1 MTPQKQALTIEF
13 AAQILQKKGLISK
26 GQYKDVVVKGDA
38 QRARLQKRQDGPP
51 LARGPH
57 HPEMISPAEVISS
70 FNLEIPTGSGRIL
83 TEDAITQSIA
93 EEIGIPYKRLDP
105 LKLNMD
111 IVTSL
116 IPRPFAQKYTIVAI
130 EQEGDAMTLAVADP
144 YNIDEA
150 IENLS
155 RTKRLKIKLV
165 LSSKSDIQKIVR
177 EFYGFRT
184 AVLAAQKDMAQSV
197 DISNLEQYVRLK
209 GHAEIDAGDQHVV
222 NAVEYLLRYAFDQR
236 ASDIHIEPKRDKSF
250 VRLRIDGVLHYIHTI
265 PKAVHP
271 PIISRIKMMS
281 RMDIAEKRKPQ
292 DGRIKT
298 DYKGKEIELRI
309 STMPVAFGEKV
320 VVRIFDP
327 EILLQDIDQLGFY
340 PREYQLFSSFIKRPN
355 GVILVTGPTGSG
367 KTTTLYSSL
376 KVLSSPEVNIVT
388 IEDPIEMV
396 MEDFNQ
402 VGIQPAVGV
411 TFATTLRTFLRQD
424 PDIIMVGEI
433 RDKETAE
440 AAIQAALTGHLV
452 LSTLHTND
460 APSSII
466 RLMDLGTPAF
476 LISSTII
483 GIMAQR
489 LVRKICLSCKTGRN
503 LTDGEIEYLQL
514 PPKPKGYAVHYGE
527 GCLECRGTGYKGRTG
542 IFEVLD
548 FTDRMRIVLSASK
561 IELTDIQEAAK
572 ADGMLTLR
580 QCAIKKMLEGITTYE
595 EVVSVT

>member
-1 MTPQKQALTIEF
+1 MTSVKRAMTIEF
-13 AAQILQKKGLISK
+13 VAQILLKKSIISQE
-26 GQYKDVVVKGDA
+26 QYKDIIVKGDV
-38 QRARLQKRQDGPP
+38 QRARLQKHHDI
-51 LARGPH
+51 PH
-57 HPEMISPAEVISS
+57 FSKIPYHPDAVFPAEVISS
-70 FNLEIPTGSGRIL
+70 FNLEIPGINGKIL
-83 TEDAITQSIA
+83 TEDAITTAIA
-93 EEIGIPYKRLDP
+93 EEIAIPYKRLDP

-111 IVTSL
+111 LVTSL
-116 IPRPFAQKYTIVAI
+116 IPRPFAQKYNMVAI
-130 EQEGDAMTLAVADP
+130 ERDGDIWTLAVADP
-144 YNIDEA
+144 FNEEA

-155 RTKRLKIKLV
+155 RTKRIKIKLV

-177 EFYGFRT
+177 EFYGFR
-184 AVLAAQKDMAQSV
+184 ASVLAAQKDMGQSV

-209 GHAEIDAGDQHVV
+209 GHTEIDASDQHVI

-236 ASDIHIEPKRDKSF
+236 ASDIHIEPKRDRSL

-265 PKAVHP
+265 PKIVHP

-298 DYKGKEIELRI
+298 DYKNKEVELRV

-320 VVRIFDP
+320 VIRIFDP
-327 EILLQDIDQLGFY
+327 ELLFQDLDQLGFY
-340 PREYQLFSSFIKRPN
+340 PREYQLFNAFIRRQN
-355 GVILVTGPTGSG
+355 GIILVTGPTGSG
-367 KTTTLYSSL
+367 KTTTLYSAL

-396 MEDFNQ
+396 VEEFNQ
-402 VGIQPAVGV
+402 VGIQPATGV

-433 RDKETAE
+433 RDRETAE

-460 APSSII
+460 ATSSII
-466 RLMDLGTPAF
+466 RLMDLGIPTF

-483 GIMAQR
+483 GIVAQR
-489 LVRKICLSCKTGRN
+489 LVRKICQHCKTSKKM
-503 LTDGEIEYLQL
+503 TQDEIACLQL
-514 PPKPKGYAVHYGE
+514 PSRQQGYVVNYGE
-527 GCLECRGTGYKGRTG
+527 GCLECRGTGYRGRTG

-548 FTDRMRIVLSASK
+548 FTDRIRTVLSSPSV
-561 IELTDIQEAAK
+561 ELSNLQEAAR

-580 QCAIKKMLEGITTYE
+580 LCAVKKMVEGITTYE
-595 EVVSVT
+595 EMVSVT

>member
-1 MTPQKQALTIEF
+1 MTPPKQSLTIEF
-13 AAQILQKKGLISK
+13 VAQTLLKTGVISK
-26 GQYKDVVVKGDA
+26 DQYKDILVKSDA
-38 QRARLQKRQDGPP
+38 QRARLQKRQDVPP
-51 LARGPH
+51 LSRSFY
-57 HPEMISPAEVISS
+57 HPEMISSAEVISS
-70 FNLEIPTGSGRIL
+70 FNLENASGKIL
-83 TEDAITQSIA
+83 TEDAITQTIA
-93 EEIGIPYKRLDP
+93 EAIGIPYKRLDP

-116 IPRPFAQKYTIVAI
+116 LPRPFAQKYTIIAI
-130 EQEGDAMTLAVADP
+130 EQEGDTITLAVADP
-144 YNIDEA
+144 FNVEEA

-177 EFYGFRT
+177 EFYGFRIS
-184 AVLAAQKDMAQSV
+184 VMAAQKDLAQSV
-197 DISNLEQYVRLK
+197 DISNLEQYVKMK
-209 GHAEIDAGDQHVV
+209 GHAEIDAGDQHVI

-250 VRLRIDGVLHYIHTI
+250 VRLRIDGTLHYIHTI
-265 PKAVHP
+265 PKPVHP
-271 PIISRIKMMS
+271 PIISRIKTLS

-298 DYKGKEIELRI
+298 DYKGKEIELRV

-320 VVRIFDP
+320 VIRIFDP
-327 EILLQDIDQLGFY
+327 EILFQDIGQLGFY
-340 PREYQLFSSFIKRPN
+340 PREYQLFNSFIKRPN
-355 GVILVTGPTGSG
+355 GIILVTGPTGSG
-367 KTTTLYSSL
+367 KTTTLYSAL

-396 MEDFNQ
+396 MEEFNQ
-402 VGIQPAVGV
+402 VGIQPAIGV
-411 TFATTLRTFLRQD
+411 TFAHTLRTFLRQD

-433 RDKETAE
+433 RDKDTAE

-460 APSSII
+460 APTSIV

-483 GIMAQR
+483 GIAAQR
-489 LVRKICLSCKTGRN
+489 LVRKICPHCKVSKN
-503 LTDGEIEYLQL
+503 LTEGEISYLQL
-514 PPKPKGYAVHYGE
+514 PSRPKGYAVNYGE
-527 GCLECRGTGYKGRTG
+527 GCLECRSTGYKGRTG
-542 IFEVLD
+542 IFEIVD
-548 FTDRMRIVLSASK
+548 FTDRVRGVLSSGS
-561 IELTDIQEAAK
+561 IELAAIQEAAK

-580 QCAIKKMLEGITTYE
+580 QCAIKKMLEGVTTYE